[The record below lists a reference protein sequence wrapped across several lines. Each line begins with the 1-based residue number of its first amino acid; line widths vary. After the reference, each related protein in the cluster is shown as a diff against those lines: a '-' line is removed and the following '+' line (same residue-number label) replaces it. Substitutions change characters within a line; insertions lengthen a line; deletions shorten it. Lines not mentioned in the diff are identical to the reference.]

1 MLNQT
6 EYFGSIERKD
16 SREAMYLNRRF
27 IYIYIYI
34 YISSNKNL
42 LNNL

>member
-6 EYFGSIERKD
+6 EYFGSIERID
-16 SREAMYLNRRF
+16 SREATYLNSK
-27 IYIYIYI
+27 YIYIYI

-42 LNNL
+42 LNNV

>member
-6 EYFGSIERKD
+6 VYFGSIERKD

-34 YISSNKNL
+34 SSNKNL